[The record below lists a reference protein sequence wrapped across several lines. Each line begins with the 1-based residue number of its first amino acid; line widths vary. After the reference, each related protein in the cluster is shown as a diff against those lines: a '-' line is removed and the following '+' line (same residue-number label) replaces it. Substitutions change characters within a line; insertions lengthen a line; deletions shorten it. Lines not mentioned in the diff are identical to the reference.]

1 MELKIGCL
9 VRSLRGHDKG
19 QLHFVMDKAED
30 GSVLLIDGRS
40 RRYECPK
47 RKNIRHVEPVLETV
61 PGVSEQLARG
71 ETVKASDIRKILAA
85 FAASDQ
91 D

>member
-19 QLHFVMDKAED
+19 QLQFVIDMGES
-30 GSVLLIDGRS
+30 SVLLIDGKS

-47 RKNIRHVEPVLETV
+47 RKNIRHVKPVLETV
-61 PGVSEQLARG
+61 PGVSEALASG

-85 FAASDQ
+85 LAASDQ